1 MGFLFCF
8 YLLICNLLVRFLG
21 GVDREEEGGGEEEEK
36 ERKKEHKGHFSQQ
49 GWW

>member
-1 MGFLFCF
+1 
-8 YLLICNLLVRFLG
+8 LVRFLG